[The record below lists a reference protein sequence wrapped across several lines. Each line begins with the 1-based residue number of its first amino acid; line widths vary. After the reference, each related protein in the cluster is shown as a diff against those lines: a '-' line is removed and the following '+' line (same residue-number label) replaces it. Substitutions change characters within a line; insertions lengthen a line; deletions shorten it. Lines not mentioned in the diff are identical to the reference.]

1 MVGGDGAATRANYF
15 RMRYKYT
22 WGGQATV
29 DKPDT
34 VALQNIVG
42 FPAQTTLQ
50 NAVGVTVQPTL
61 HDIVGV
67 TGSAFLHLKLKNLTS
82 YVRIWCCCLK
92 LWFEVENLDVLRWGL
107 AVWF

>member
-1 MVGGDGAATRANYF
+1 MVGGDGAATRAHYF

-50 NAVGVTVQPTL
+50 NTVGVTVQPTL
-61 HDIVGV
+61 HDIVGA
-67 TGSAFLHLKLKNLTS
+67 TGSAFLHSQLKNLTC
-82 YVRIWCCCLK
+82 YVRSWCCCLK
-92 LWFEVENLDVLRWGL
+92 LWLAVENIDVLRWSL
-107 AVWF
+107 AVWL